1 MTVSIT
7 ARIVPGMALE
17 VTSLRWPPETF
28 ARLKA
33 IAESEKTTVS
43 DLIRGATLAKYPEPE
58 NGKAPA
64 GTEALSQTNEG
75 VS

>member
-1 MTVSIT
+1 MTPGIT

-33 IAESEKTTVS
+33 LAESEGTTVS
-43 DLIRGATLAKYPEPE
+43 DLIRRAALEKYPDATKE
-58 NGKAPA
+58 NAPGRTA
-64 GTEALSQTNEG
+64 ALSQTNEG
-75 VS
+75 DS